1 MAREDQS
8 NLVDALAAAN
18 MASEKKAPIVLAT
31 DKLSK
36 EQEAAIKSYAN
47 DAYGLF
53 QVGGQVERSVVK
65 TIAKMLNLT
74 NRNTK

>member
-1 MAREDQS
+1 
-8 NLVDALAAAN
+8 

-31 DKLSK
+31 NKLSK